1 MLVIGLTGPSGAG
14 KSTVSR
20 LFASFGLPVLDADE
34 IYHALLI
41 PPSEC
46 LNDLT
51 AQFGR
56 QILRGD
62 GTLDRPALGRL
73 VFDHPE
79 ALERLNAVSHR
90 HVLREVRR
98 RLRTLRD
105 EGVTAAVL
113 DAPQLFES
121 GADRDCSVIVSVL
134 ADAELRVHR
143 ILLRDGISREDAM
156 RRIRAQRPDSFF
168 RAHSDYVIENNGNAE
183 SLLPQ
188 VRRILR
194 ETGVASG

>member
-20 LFASFGLPVLDADE
+20 LFASFGLPVLNADE

-46 LNDLT
+46 LGELT
-51 AQFGR
+51 AYFGR
-56 QILRGD
+56 EILRPD

-73 VFDHPE
+73 VFDRPE
-79 ALERLNAVSHR
+79 ELERLNAISHR

-105 EGVTAAVL
+105 EGTPAAVL

-121 GADRDCSVIVSVL
+121 GADRDCNVIVSVL
-134 ADAELRVHR
+134 ADAELRLHR
-143 ILLRDGISREDAM
+143 ILLRDGISPEDAV
-156 RRIRAQRPDSFF
+156 RRIRAQKSDSFF
-168 RAHSDYVIENNGNAE
+168 RSHSDYIIENNGNAE

-188 VRRILR
+188 VRAILS
-194 ETGVASG
+194 ETGVAPQ

>member
-79 ALERLNAVSHR
+79 ALERLNSVSHR